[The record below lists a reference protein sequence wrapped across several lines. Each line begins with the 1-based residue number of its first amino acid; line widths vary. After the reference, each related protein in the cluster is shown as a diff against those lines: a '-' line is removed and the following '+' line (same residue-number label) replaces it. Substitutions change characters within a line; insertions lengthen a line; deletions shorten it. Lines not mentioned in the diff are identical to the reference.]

1 MGLLHRTAQIAE
13 EYLALL
19 PDRRVGASL
28 GFEDVLASL
37 DTPLP
42 EEGEDAEDVLD
53 ALAALEPGMNATA
66 GPRYFGFVTGGALP
80 VTVAADWLV
89 ATWDGPHFGRVASPA
104 GAAVEDV
111 AARWLLEALELPR
124 DARVGFVTGATMA
137 NLVGLAAARHRVLAG
152 AGWDVE
158 EQGLGGAPPV
168 RVLVGDEV
176 HVSLLKALRLLGFG
190 SGGVERIPADAN
202 GAMLPGPLAAALR
215 EGAAPAIVC
224 AQAGN
229 VNTGACDPFLPIV
242 AAAREAGAWVHVDG
256 AFGLWAA
263 VSPKLSALVAGADGA
278 DSWALDAHKWLNVP
292 YDCGVVIVA
301 DGEAHAAAMSATA
314 DYLLAS
320 DDGLTKTPE
329 MSRRGRQIPV
339 YAALRHLGR
348 RGIAELVERN
358 CAQASRLAAAMARVE
373 GVAVLNDVVLNQVLL
388 RFDDDDERTA
398 RVIEQLESGET
409 GMLPEDS
416 IEPVEEVTDFEDLP
430 EEDGPLDRAVV
441 LKLNG
446 GLGTSMGVTQAK
458 SLIEA
463 KDGLT
468 FLDVVARQV
477 EALRERAG
485 AAVPLVLM
493 NSFHTREDS
502 LAKLA
507 EHPELESP
515 VPADFVQHKEPK
527 LLVEDLTP
535 VRWPDDPSQEWCP
548 PGHGDLYT
556 ALLTSGM
563 LDALLDAGYRWAFIS
578 NSDNLAA
585 VLEPH

>member
-13 EYLALL
+13 EFLALL
-19 PDRRVGASL
+19 PERRVGASL

-37 DTPLP
+37 DGPLP
-42 EEGEDAEDVLD
+42 EDGEDAEDVLD

-111 AARWLLEALELPR
+111 TSRWLLEALKLPQ

-152 AGWDVE
+152 AGWNVE
-158 EQGLGGAPPV
+158 EQGLTGAPPV
-168 RVLVGDEV
+168 RVLVGEEV

-190 SGGVERIPADAN
+190 SGGVRRIPVDGN
-202 GAMLPGPLAAALR
+202 GAMQPGPLAAALR
-215 EGAAPAIVC
+215 EDAGPAIVC

-256 AFGLWAA
+256 AFGLWA
-263 VSPKLSALVAGADGA
+263 VTSPTLSALVAGADGA

-292 YDCGVVIVA
+292 YDCGVAIVA
-301 DGEAHAAAMSATA
+301 DADAHSAAMSATA
-314 DYLLAS
+314 DYLLAT

-339 YAALRHLGR
+339 YAAMRHLGR

-358 CAQASRLAAAMARVE
+358 CAQASRLAAAMTGVE
-373 GVAVLNDVVLNQVLL
+373 GAEVINDVVLNQVLL

-398 RVIEQLESGET
+398 RVIEELQRGGEAWLGGTTWHGVHAARVAFSNWSTSDADVDRLVGALES
-409 GMLPEDS
+409 
-416 IEPVEEVTDFEDLP
+416 
-430 EEDGPLDRAVV
+430 
-441 LKLNG
+441 
-446 GLGTSMGVTQAK
+446 
-458 SLIEA
+458 
-463 KDGLT
+463 
-468 FLDVVARQV
+468 
-477 EALRERAG
+477 ALAAARAG
-485 AAVPLVLM
+485 
-493 NSFHTREDS
+493 
-502 LAKLA
+502 
-507 EHPELESP
+507 SP
-515 VPADFVQHKEPK
+515 V
-527 LLVEDLTP
+527 
-535 VRWPDDPSQEWCP
+535 R
-548 PGHGDLYT
+548 
-556 ALLTSGM
+556 
-563 LDALLDAGYRWAFIS
+563 
-578 NSDNLAA
+578 
-585 VLEPH
+585 